1 VGYAPRVALGR
12 ATLGRAA
19 LGNHKSSAY
28 SNDPNFCIEK
38 ILTNLVI
45 SSSDMNDSCCILNTD
60 MKNYGCI
67 EPLLDGSGINYQLAS
82 KGILG
87 QNMRAGQ

>member
-1 VGYAPRVALGR
+1 
-12 ATLGRAA
+12 
-19 LGNHKSSAY
+19 
-28 SNDPNFCIEK
+28 
-38 ILTNLVI
+38 
-45 SSSDMNDSCCILNTD
+45 